1 MAKST
6 IKTTAKIADT
16 VRPTIAGA
24 KERPGWHF
32 LRTVAG
38 RITTPL
44 LPDDYLK
51 LANPLWSARE
61 LRGRILEVRRE
72 TVDSATLVI
81 KPGWGFSFDY
91 QAGQYI
97 GIGLLVDGRWR
108 WRSYSLTSVPGKR
121 TAPGRGART
130 ITITVKAMPEG
141 FLSTHL
147 VGGVEAGTIV
157 RLAAPQGNF
166 GLPDP
171 APAKVLFL
179 TAGSGITPVMSMLR
193 TLVRRGQLGDVT
205 HVHSAP
211 TEDEVLFRAEL
222 AKLADQHEGYRLLLR
237 ATRTEGRL
245 DLARLDEAAPDWRER
260 QTWACG
266 PEAMLEAAER
276 TWKAAGIPE
285 QLHLERFAAVRT
297 AVHGSGGT
305 VEFARAGKAV
315 TVDAATS
322 LMDAGEAAGV
332 QMPFGCRMGIC
343 QSCVVGLL
351 DGHVRD
357 LRTGVEHE
365 PGSPVPHGPERGIDS
380 LLVAA
385 ARQVAHGA
393 GQEGHALIVV
403 SSHRVAGLHPGQLH
417 ADGFRAALGFHTTLG
432 KLEAGTVIGHGH
444 GARGHGAVRHHHG
457 ECAVLGHRCDTRA
470 GLVIAEHD
478 GGGRQHLHHRLVA
491 ARHVIGKGR
500 TGKHEH
506 SCKGSKNHRLH
517 EALHL
522 VWGKSSDPQAAG
534 AGPPCRP
541 AS

>member
-6 IKTTAKIADT
+6 IKTAARVADT
-16 VRPTIAGA
+16 VRPTVAGA
-24 KERPGWHF
+24 KERPGWHL

-61 LRGRILEVRRE
+61 LRGRVLEVRRE

-108 WRSYSLTSVPGKR
+108 WRSYSLTSVPVDRQSGS
-121 TAPGRGART
+121 RGART

-147 VGGVEAGTIV
+147 VGGVEPGTIV

-166 GLPDP
+166 VLPDP
-171 APAKVLFL
+171 APAKILFL

-193 TLVRRGQLGDVT
+193 TLVRRDQLGDVT

-211 TEDEVLFRAEL
+211 TAADVLFAGELAEL
-222 AKLADQHEGYRLLLR
+222 ADAHEDYRLTVR
-237 ATRTEGRL
+237 ATRTEGRV
-245 DLARLDEAAPDWRER
+245 DLTRLDEIVPDWRER

-266 PEAMLEAAER
+266 PEAMLEGADR

-285 QLHLERFAAVRT
+285 RLHLERFAAVRT
-297 AVHGSGGT
+297 SAHGSGGT
-305 VEFARAGKAV
+305 VEFARAGKTA
-315 TVDAATS
+315 TVDGATS
-322 LMDAGEAAGV
+322 LMDAGEAAGI

-365 PGSPVPHGPERGIDS
+365 PGSRVQTCVS
-380 LLVAA
+380 AA
-385 ARQVAHGA
+385 SG
-393 GQEGHALIVV
+393 
-403 SSHRVAGLHPGQLH
+403 
-417 ADGFRAALGFHTTLG
+417 DCTLD
-432 KLEAGTVIGHGH
+432 V
-444 GARGHGAVRHHHG
+444 
-457 ECAVLGHRCDTRA
+457 
-470 GLVIAEHD
+470 
-478 GGGRQHLHHRLVA
+478 
-491 ARHVIGKGR
+491 
-500 TGKHEH
+500 
-506 SCKGSKNHRLH
+506 
-517 EALHL
+517 
-522 VWGKSSDPQAAG
+522 
-534 AGPPCRP
+534 
-541 AS
+541 

>member
-6 IKTTAKIADT
+6 IKTAARVADT
-16 VRPTIAGA
+16 VRPTVAGA
-24 KERPGWHF
+24 KERPGWHL

-61 LRGRILEVRRE
+61 LRGRVLEVRRE

-108 WRSYSLTSVPGKR
+108 WRSYSLTSVPVDRQSGS
-121 TAPGRGART
+121 RGART

-147 VGGVEAGTIV
+147 VGGVEPGTIV

-166 GLPDP
+166 VLPDP
-171 APAKVLFL
+171 APAKILFL

-193 TLVRRGQLGDVT
+193 TLVRRDQLGDVT
-205 HVHSAP
+205 HLHSAP
-211 TEDEVLFRAEL
+211 TAADVLFAGELAEL
-222 AKLADQHEGYRLLLR
+222 ADAHEDYRLTVR
-237 ATRTEGRL
+237 ATRTEGRV
-245 DLARLDEAAPDWRER
+245 DLARLDEIVPDWRER

-266 PEAMLEAAER
+266 PEAMLEGADR

-285 QLHLERFAAVRT
+285 RLHLERFAAVRT
-297 AVHGSGGT
+297 SAHGSGGT
-305 VEFARAGKAV
+305 VEFARAGKTA
-315 TVDAATS
+315 TVDGATS
-322 LMDAGEAAGV
+322 LMDAGEAAGI

-365 PGSPVPHGPERGIDS
+365 PGSRVQTCVS
-380 LLVAA
+380 AA
-385 ARQVAHGA
+385 SG
-393 GQEGHALIVV
+393 
-403 SSHRVAGLHPGQLH
+403 
-417 ADGFRAALGFHTTLG
+417 DCTLD
-432 KLEAGTVIGHGH
+432 V
-444 GARGHGAVRHHHG
+444 
-457 ECAVLGHRCDTRA
+457 
-470 GLVIAEHD
+470 
-478 GGGRQHLHHRLVA
+478 
-491 ARHVIGKGR
+491 
-500 TGKHEH
+500 
-506 SCKGSKNHRLH
+506 
-517 EALHL
+517 
-522 VWGKSSDPQAAG
+522 
-534 AGPPCRP
+534 
-541 AS
+541 